1 MEAEGLNSP
10 LGNNQMEQAAETER
24 AVVEET
30 VSVEY
35 SFDGEEELETSK
47 AGSTSLADNFQITEP
62 DTTALEGASADVQSP
77 EPLACDDV
85 DALSGSIGDDAAT
98 DSRDLH
104 LPVLT
109 PVEGDISRA
118 DKGDEGDTIKGEHNS
133 SQRGDEDCGRE
144 IPVEVDSESAGI
156 MQAEVTVQEG
166 DVVPAVI
173 EKDASFQDDEDVG
186 VSRAEEV

>member
-1 MEAEGLNSP
+1 MVLEVDEKVAVIDESISDEVGEAIVKGEEVHDAPNFSESDASEALVKEESPSGELDQGREEGKDMEAEGLNSP
-10 LGNNQMEQAAETER
+10 LGNNQMEQAAETES

-85 DALSGSIGDDAAT
+85 DALSGSIGDDAANHGEPT
-98 DSRDLH
+98 RAQSEQINPISCFFRFVPSR
-104 LPVLT
+104 
-109 PVEGDISRA
+109 
-118 DKGDEGDTIKGEHNS
+118 
-133 SQRGDEDCGRE
+133 
-144 IPVEVDSESAGI
+144 
-156 MQAEVTVQEG
+156 
-166 DVVPAVI
+166 
-173 EKDASFQDDEDVG
+173 
-186 VSRAEEV
+186 